1 MNGFD
6 DGTFRPAGYLSTWD
20 PTDSPDHGQ
29 NARLAE
35 FNGLLNG
42 LPLPSLS
49 PFAPMPRGEVAEIL
63 ANVRQ
68 LIAP

>member
-20 PTDSPDHGQ
+20 PSDSPDHGQ

-35 FNGLLNG
+35 FNGLLSG
-42 LPLPSLS
+42 LPLLSLS